1 MRADLGSFPRTE
13 LAPLPTPLENC
24 PRLAEHLGGPPILIK
39 RDDATLAGAGGNKVR
54 KLEYLLGK
62 AQADGADTVITFG
75 AVQTNHGR
83 QTAAACARLGL
94 RCQLVLTELVPR
106 SDDAYLRSGN
116 ILLDTVFGA
125 EVHICP
131 GEDDTVETFQR
142 LMSEA
147 EQEGRNIAVLP
158 LGGSDAVGVLGYAN
172 AAAELT
178 GQLAERG
185 TTASRVVVPCSS
197 GGTVAGL
204 VLGTALLGSDL
215 PIHAACVSHS
225 ASETAHTVAT
235 LLADA
240 ADMLG
245 VHTPSLD
252 RVSFDDSVLG
262 AGYGI
267 PDERVWRAIRLVGT
281 MTGIPLDPVY
291 SGKAAALLI
300 DTVSERR
307 GDAPVVFLHTGGMP
321 GLFGYASEASAE
333 LAAVSDTTS

>member
-1 MRADLGSFPRTE
+1 MRAGLGSFPRAQ
-13 LAPLPTPLENC
+13 LAPLPTPLEDC
-24 PRLAEHLGGPPILIK
+24 PRLTEHLGGPRILIK

-83 QTAAACARLGL
+83 QTSAACARLGL

-116 ILLDTVFGA
+116 MLLDNIFGA
-125 EVHICP
+125 ELHVCS
-131 GEDDTVETFQR
+131 GESETAETFQR
-142 LMSEA
+142 LMAEA
-147 EQEGRNIAVLP
+147 EKEARNVAVLP
-158 LGGSDAVGVLGYAN
+158 LGGSDAVGVLGYVN

-185 TTASRVVVPCSS
+185 TTASKIVTPCSS

-204 VLGTALLGSDL
+204 VLGTALLGRDV
-215 PIHAACVSHS
+215 PIHAACVSHT
-225 ASETAHTVAT
+225 ASETEQTVAK

-252 RVSFDDSVLG
+252 RVRFDDSVLG

-281 MTGIPLDPVY
+281 TTGIPLDPVY

-300 DTVSERR
+300 DTVSGN
-307 GDAPVVFLHTGGMP
+307 GDGDPVVFLHTGGMP
-321 GLFGYASEASAE
+321 GLFGYAADAPAE
-333 LAAVSDTTS
+333 LAAAAKTTS

>member
-1 MRADLGSFPRTE
+1 MRADLGSFPRVE
-13 LAPLPTPLENC
+13 LAPLPTPLEDC
-24 PRLAEHLGGPPILIK
+24 PRLTEHLGGPPILIK

-62 AQADGADTVITFG
+62 ARADGADTVITFG

-94 RCQLVLTELVPR
+94 RCQLVLTDLVPR
-106 SDDAYLRSGN
+106 SDDAYLHSGN

-125 EVHICP
+125 EVHVCP
-131 GEDDTVETFQR
+131 GEDETVETFKR
-142 LMSEA
+142 LMTDADED
-147 EQEGRNIAVLP
+147 GRTVAVLP

-185 TTASRVVVPCSS
+185 MSASELVVPCSS

-215 PIHAACVSHS
+215 RINAACVSHS
-225 ASETAHTVAT
+225 ASETEQTVAK
-235 LLADA
+235 LLADT

-252 RVSFDDSVLG
+252 RVRFDDSVLG

-267 PDERVWRAIRLVGT
+267 PDERVWRAIRFIGIT
-281 MTGIPLDPVY
+281 TGIPLDPVY
-291 SGKAAALLI
+291 SGKAAALLM
-300 DTVSERR
+300 DVVSESR
-307 GDAPVVFLHTGGMP
+307 DAGSVVFLHTGGMP
-321 GLFGYASEASAE
+321 GLFGYGPEAYAE
-333 LAAVSDTTS
+333 LAGMTNTMS

>member
-1 MRADLGSFPRTE
+1 MRADLGSFPRVV
-13 LAPLPTPLENC
+13 LAPLPTPLEDC
-24 PRLAEHLGGPPILIK
+24 PRLADHLGGPPILIK

-62 AQADGADTVITFG
+62 VQADGADTVITFG

-116 ILLDTVFGA
+116 MLLNTVFGA
-125 EVHICP
+125 EVHVCS
-131 GEDDTVETFQR
+131 G
-142 LMSEA
+142 EA
-147 EQEGRNIAVLP
+147 EATDTFERLLTKAEKDGRNVAVLP

-185 TTASRVVVPCSS
+185 VSASKLVVPCSS

-204 VLGTALLGSDL
+204 VLGTALLGRDL
-215 PIHAACVSHS
+215 PIHAACVSHR
-225 ASETAHTVAT
+225 AEETEQTVAK

-252 RVSFDDSVLG
+252 RVAFDDSVLG

-267 PDERVWRAIRLVGT
+267 PDERVWQAIRLVGT
-281 MTGIPLDPVY
+281 TTGIPLDPVY
-291 SGKAAALLI
+291 SGKAAALLM
-300 DTVSERR
+300 DVVRESD
-307 GDAPVVFLHTGGMP
+307 GPVVFLHTGGMP
-321 GLFGYASEASAE
+321 GLFGYASDATAE
-333 LAAVSDTTS
+333 LSGLPNTAF